1 MPKIAMSDRGIKAL
15 ASPDNPQI
23 DFYDDKN
30 PRFGLRV
37 TSSGTKTWF
46 VFDNEP
52 GGGRRRRVTLGRY
65 PEVSLSDA
73 RQLALNHK
81 HSIVV
86 DKVDPVAEKKLSKK
100 AGTFEGLVD
109 FYIER
114 YAKPNKKSWKED
126 DRILRKYFANWMNL
140 SVKEINKPDV
150 VSKLQDIKNQNGG
163 VMANRSLAVVRKMFN
178 WAIRNGY
185 ADYNPCHMV
194 DQPVSEKSRERVY
207 SDAEIAALWDA
218 FEQVGIQGKAYM
230 IAALTGQRLA
240 EIRGMKWQEIND
252 GLWTLPPERT
262 KNSRTHVVPLSALV
276 QSTLD
281 ELQTND
287 GEFVF
292 ASPKGLDG
300 PVWLGSKIQK
310 KVQKLSGVTD
320 FTPHDLRRTLRT
332 NVTPLGFDRF
342 IGERVLNHAEQG
354 VSAIYDRYDYLDQ
367 KRDFLEAWARHVAQK
382 IGRSDNVVQLKPVS

>member
-1 MPKIAMSDRGIKAL
+1 MTTISMSDRGIKAL
-15 ASPDNPQI
+15 AVPTKPQV
-23 DFYDDKN
+23 DYYDDKN

-37 TSSGTKTWF
+37 SKSGTKTWF

-114 YAKPNKKSWKED
+114 HAKPNKKSWKED
-126 DRILRKYFANWMNL
+126 DRILRKYFAAWMNL
-140 SVKEINKPDV
+140 SIKEINKPDV
-150 VSKLQDIKNQNGG
+150 VNKLQDIKNLNGG
-163 VMANRSLAVVRKMFN
+163 VMANRSLAVVRKMYN

-194 DQPVSEKSRERVY
+194 DQAVSEKSRERVY
-207 SDAEIAALWDA
+207 SDAELAALWEA
-218 FEQVGIQGKAYM
+218 FDQIGIQGKAYM
-230 IAALTGQRLA
+230 VAALTGQRLA
-240 EIRGMKWQEIND
+240 EIKGMKWQEINENV
-252 GLWTLPPERT
+252 WTLPPERT
-262 KNSRTHVVPLSALV
+262 KNSRTHIIPLSEFVLSV
-276 QSTLD
+276 IEKLRIKNHD
-281 ELQTND
+281 
-287 GEFVF
+287 FVF
-292 ASPKGLDG
+292 ASPRGLAG
-300 PVWLGSKIQK
+300 PVWLGSKVQK
-310 KVQKLSGVTD
+310 RVQKLSGVVD

-342 IGERVLNHAEQG
+342 IGERVLNHTEQG
-354 VSAIYDRYDYLDQ
+354 VSAIYDRYDYLEQ
-367 KRDFLEAWARHVAQK
+367 KRDFLEAWSRHM
-382 IGRSDNVVQLKPVS
+382 RQLVET